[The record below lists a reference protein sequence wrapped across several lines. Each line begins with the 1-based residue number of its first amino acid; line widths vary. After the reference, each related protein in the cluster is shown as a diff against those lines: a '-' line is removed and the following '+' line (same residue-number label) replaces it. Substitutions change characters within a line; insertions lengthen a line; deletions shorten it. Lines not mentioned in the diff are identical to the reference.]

1 MLLPWV
7 RVQVFA
13 YAALL
18 AVFSLSISLDAVN
31 RQAGADGPPDLGLV
45 NGTTAA
51 ACAPLP
57 NATLSDALA
66 AAASCAHADWAASAC
81 AGLAA
86 GGWRGADA
94 CAWAASHVGAA
105 LQPAVEVRCAAL
117 CAHTRAPSLP
127 PCPRAQGARGVLALF
142 RARISRGGP
151 APAAGLPWS
160 GWAQGLLVILLV
172 SHVWGEWV
180 ELVTQGCTY
189 TKLGWLCLPFPHYL
203 SSAWNWCALEYPRV
217 P

>member
-1 MLLPWV
+1 M
-7 RVQVFA
+7 QVFA

-31 RQAGADGPPDLGLV
+31 RQAGTAAAGADGPPDLGLA

-81 AGLAA
+81 AGLVA
-86 GGWRGADA
+86 GGWLGADA

-105 LQPAVEVRCAAL
+105 LQPAVEVRCARQKRGAL
-117 CAHTRAPSLP
+117 CAPTRPLP
-127 PCPRAQGARGVLALF
+127 PCPRVKARV
-142 RARISRGGP
+142 ARLRCFVRVYRE
-151 APAAGLPWS
+151 AG
-160 GWAQGLLVILLV
+160 Q
-172 SHVWGEWV
+172 
-180 ELVTQGCTY
+180 
-189 TKLGWLCLPFPHYL
+189 
-203 SSAWNWCALEYPRV
+203 RR
-217 P
+217 